1 MQRNLLLPLVI
12 LAVALWG
19 CSTGGRGRH
28 FSDSLRTSGG
38 GLTISPDTGGLVLFQ
53 ALTNS
58 TREPVWVRVTFEAP
72 PPNRTG
78 KVVRRLDPGVSE
90 WITYPQVSV
99 VTEVDYP
106 VIVETYRDAALTQLA
121 DRTQTKFRFAAEE
134 AKVFDELAKGTY
146 R

>member
-1 MQRNLLLPLVI
+1 MQRNLFLPLLV

-19 CSTGGRGRH
+19 CSTGGRGRR

-38 GLTISPDTGGLVLFQ
+38 GLSVSPDTGGLVLFQ
-53 ALTNS
+53 TLTNS
-58 TREPVWVRVTFEAP
+58 TKEPLWVRVTFEAP
-72 PPNRTG
+72 APNRTG

-99 VTEVDYP
+99 VSDVDYP

-121 DRTQTKFRFAAEE
+121 DRTETKLRFAAEE
-134 AKVFDELAKGTY
+134 AKIFEQFAKGTY